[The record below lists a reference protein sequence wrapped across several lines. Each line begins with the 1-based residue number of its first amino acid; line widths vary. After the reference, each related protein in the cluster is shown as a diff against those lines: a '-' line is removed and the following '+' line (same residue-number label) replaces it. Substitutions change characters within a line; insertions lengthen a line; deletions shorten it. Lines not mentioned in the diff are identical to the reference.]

1 MCSHVMSAAVRASSP
16 APAAEECGMLDY
28 LTSGRLEIGAG
39 GNPRETTAVVSG
51 PGPSAGLPGDLR

>member
-1 MCSHVMSAAVRASSP
+1 
-16 APAAEECGMLDY
+16 MLDY